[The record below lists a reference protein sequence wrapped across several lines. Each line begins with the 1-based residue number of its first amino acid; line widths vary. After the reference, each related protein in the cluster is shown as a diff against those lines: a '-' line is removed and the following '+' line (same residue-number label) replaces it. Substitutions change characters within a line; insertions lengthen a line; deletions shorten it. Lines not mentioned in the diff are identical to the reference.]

1 MVQGHDR
8 WLRALG
14 RRRGTSWGSSRRA
27 GDRSLLR
34 HPRRAPPLGG
44 PAALLPLGIPHD
56 FDWSLQL
63 VADFESAAVG
73 DPNFDFRYLP
83 AVGGTLDFF
92 REVMTVYE
100 AASGQRVDIRR
111 VLGWHVRTFLGDA
124 VGRSDAGVALPGGG
138 TPAMWVAEVATRV
151 QVLGAESP

>member
-1 MVQGHDR
+1 MGGRPDEPVILVSCDTHVGPRLLED
-8 WLRALG
+8 LRPHCPSA
-14 RRRGTSWGSSRRA
+14 
-27 GDRSLLR
+27 SLD
-34 HPRRAPPLGG
+34 
-44 PAALLPLGIPHD
+44 D
-56 FDWSLQL
+56 FDRNLQL

-73 DPNFDFRYLP
+73 HPKFDFRYLS

-92 REVMTVYE
+92 REVLTVYE
-100 AASGQRVDIRR
+100 AVSGQRVDIRR

-124 VGRSDAGVALPGGG
+124 VGRSDAGVALPGDG